1 MQSMSVRGTYVFEAE
16 AGSDLLFAEP
26 SESPS
31 SPSGYPTTQLLPREL
46 SRGFVGAIGSFDDW
60 RVESDRN

>member
-1 MQSMSVRGTYVFEAE
+1 MSVRGTYVFEAE

-31 SPSGYPTTQLLPREL
+31 SPSGYPTTQRLPREL
-46 SRGFVGAIGSFDDW
+46 SRGFCG
-60 RVESDRN
+60 SDRQFLMIGALNQTVIE

>member
-1 MQSMSVRGTYVFEAE
+1 MSVRGTYVFEAE

-31 SPSGYPTTQLLPREL
+31 SPSGIPTTPIVVAASVLRPR
-46 SRGFVGAIGSFDDW
+46 GSDRHFDDW
-60 RVESDRN
+60 REEF